1 MPLRRGGGTSLT
13 AADRQTDFLRTGAVP
28 ETVTLRLGRG
38 CNLWTRST
46 GIIRET
52 STREGPSVDMKCDKC
67 TKNKCTKKQKN
78 TENESLVNDWKSPIS
93 DNDEE
98 SEFHKLANAKIFL
111 SDCLACDN
119 CVTSAESL
127 QIARQCQEEFL
138 SVLSLNQRCDV
149 FKHKVLVVSI
159 SPQSVPYFAAKHCI
173 NVTDVIQRLSGFL
186 KGLGVHYV
194 FNMTLAADFSLLESQ
209 REFVQR
215 FYQRS
220 QDQHALPMF
229 ASACPGW
236 IRYAEKALGSLVL
249 PHICTAKSPQQ
260 VMGSLIKDYFA
271 KKQHLT
277 PDKIFHLVITPCYDK
292 KLEALG
298 EDFYSNIYKIQG
310 VDCVLTS
317 GEIMQMME
325 QKGLLLTNV
334 EPAPLDNI
342 FEEIGDVCIA
352 RHDGRGSDGFLE
364 HIFKYAA
371 KEIFGVEVKEITY
384 KTLRNKDFQEVALEK
399 DGEIVLRFAAT
410 YGFRNIQNMVY
421 KLKKGKFPYHF
432 VEVLACPGGCLN
444 GKGQAMTED
453 RKMDKDLLHQMEAV
467 YTSQPVQVPETN
479 MHVQM
484 LYQEWL
490 EGRNSTKVQEVLHRQ
505 YHALSEMSNSIDI
518 KW

>member
-1 MPLRRGGGTSLT
+1 
-13 AADRQTDFLRTGAVP
+13 
-28 ETVTLRLGRG
+28 
-38 CNLWTRST
+38 
-46 GIIRET
+46 
-52 STREGPSVDMKCDKC
+52 MKCDKC
-67 TKNKCTKKQKN
+67 TKKECSKKRKN
-78 TENESLVNDWKSPIS
+78 DENESLIIDTKSPS
-93 DNDEE
+93 DVDEE

-111 SDCLACDN
+111 SDCLACEN
-119 CVTSAESL
+119 CVTSTEGL
-127 QIARQCQEEFL
+127 RIAQQCQEFF
-138 SVLSLNQRCDV
+138 SVLDLNQRCDES
-149 FKHKVLVVSI
+149 KHKVLVVSI

-173 NVTDVIQRLSGFL
+173 DVADVIQRLSGFL
-186 KGLGVHYV
+186 KSIGVHYV

-220 QDQHALPMF
+220 QNQCALPMF

-271 KKQHLT
+271 KKQHL
-277 PDKIFHLVITPCYDK
+277 PPEKIFHAVITPCYDK

-298 EDFYSNIYKIQG
+298 EDFYSSVYKIQD

-317 GEIMQMME
+317 GEIAQMMD
-325 QKGLLLTNV
+325 QKGLQLMDV
-334 EPAPLDNI
+334 EPTASDNL
-342 FEEIGDVCIA
+342 FEEIGDMDIT
-352 RHDGRGSDGFLE
+352 RHNGRGSDGFLE

-371 KEIFGVEVKEITY
+371 KEIFGIEVKEIIY
-384 KTLRNKDFQEVALEK
+384 KTLRNKDFQEVTLEK

-410 YGFRNIQNMVY
+410 YGFRNIQNMVH

-453 RKMDKDLLHQMEAV
+453 RKMDKDLLHQMEEM
-467 YTSQPVQVPETN
+467 YSSLPVRMPETN
-479 MHVQM
+479 LHVQV

-490 EGRNSTKVQEVLHRQ
+490 EGRNSTKVHEVLHRQ
-505 YHALSEMSNSIDI
+505 YHVLNEALTSVDI

>member
-1 MPLRRGGGTSLT
+1 
-13 AADRQTDFLRTGAVP
+13 
-28 ETVTLRLGRG
+28 
-38 CNLWTRST
+38 
-46 GIIRET
+46 
-52 STREGPSVDMKCDKC
+52 MKCDKC
-67 TKNKCTKKQKN
+67 TKKECSKKQKN
-78 TENESLVNDWKSPIS
+78 NENESLVIDTNNPSSSEI
-93 DNDEE
+93 DEE

-119 CVTSAESL
+119 CVTPTESL
-127 QIARQCQEEFL
+127 RIAQQCQEEFFT
-138 SVLSLNQRCDV
+138 VLRLNQRCDES
-149 FKHKVLVVSI
+149 KHKVLVVSV

-194 FNMTLAADFSLLESQ
+194 FDMTLAADFSLLESQ
-209 REFVQR
+209 REFVER

-220 QDQHALPMF
+220 QDQRALPMF

-271 KKQHLT
+271 KKQHLS
-277 PDKIFHLVITPCYDK
+277 PEKIFHVVITPCYDK

-298 EDFYSNIYKIQG
+298 GDFYSSVYKIQG

-317 GEIMQMME
+317 GEIAQMME
-325 QKGLLLTNV
+325 HKGLLLTNV
-334 EPAPLDNI
+334 EPAASDNM
-342 FEEIGDVCIA
+342 
-352 RHDGRGSDGFLE
+352 
-364 HIFKYAA
+364 
-371 KEIFGVEVKEITY
+371 
-384 KTLRNKDFQEVALEK
+384 NKDFQEVTLEK

-421 KLKKGKFPYHF
+421 KLKKGKFPYNF

-453 RKMDKDLLHQMEAV
+453 RKMDKDLLHQMEEM
-467 YTSQPVQVPETN
+467 YTSLPVRLPETN

-505 YHALSEMSNSIDI
+505 YHALSEMSNSVDI

>member
-1 MPLRRGGGTSLT
+1 
-13 AADRQTDFLRTGAVP
+13 
-28 ETVTLRLGRG
+28 
-38 CNLWTRST
+38 
-46 GIIRET
+46 
-52 STREGPSVDMKCDKC
+52 MKCDKC
-67 TKNKCTKKQKN
+67 TKKECSKKQKN
-78 TENESLVNDWKSPIS
+78 NENESLVIDTNNPSSSEI
-93 DNDEE
+93 DEE

-119 CVTSAESL
+119 CVTPTESL
-127 QIARQCQEEFL
+127 RIAQQCQEEFFT
-138 SVLSLNQRCDV
+138 VLRLNQRCDES
-149 FKHKVLVVSI
+149 KHKVLVVSV

-194 FNMTLAADFSLLESQ
+194 FDMTLAADFSLLESQ
-209 REFVQR
+209 REFVER

-220 QDQHALPMF
+220 QDQRALPMF

-271 KKQHLT
+271 KKQHLS
-277 PDKIFHLVITPCYDK
+277 PEKIFHVVITPCYDK

-298 EDFYSNIYKIQG
+298 GDFYSSVYKIQG

-317 GEIMQMME
+317 GEIAQMME
-325 QKGLLLTNV
+325 HKGLLLTNV
-334 EPAPLDNI
+334 EPAASDNI
-342 FEEIGDVCIA
+342 FDKIGDAGIA
-352 RHDGRGSDGFLE
+352 RHAGRGSDGFLE

-371 KEIFGVEVKEITY
+371 KEIFGVAVKEITY
-384 KTLRNKDFQEVALEK
+384 KTLRNKDFQEVTLEK

-421 KLKKGKFPYHF
+421 KLKKGKFPYNF

-453 RKMDKDLLHQMEAV
+453 RKMDKDLLHQMEEM
-467 YTSQPVQVPETN
+467 YTSLPVRLPETN

-505 YHALSEMSNSIDI
+505 YHALSEMSNSVDI